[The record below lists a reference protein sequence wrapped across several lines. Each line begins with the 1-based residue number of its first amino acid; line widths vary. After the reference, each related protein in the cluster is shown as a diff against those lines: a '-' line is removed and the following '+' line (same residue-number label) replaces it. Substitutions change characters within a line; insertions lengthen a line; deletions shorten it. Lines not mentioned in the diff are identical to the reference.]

1 MSATIVTGAT
11 GGIGRELVRRFVGE
25 GRHVIAVDLDGDALA
40 RLQDEVAGDDVGAG
54 RVTTFAGDVAD
65 AGLIQHVVDAAAR
78 EHDGIEAIVPCAG
91 VYLDAPFAELPD
103 AVWEATMRVNVDAV
117 FRLLRAA
124 APHFVEGASVVNLTS
139 IAADRGSVGHAHYA
153 ASKGAILAL
162 TRTLAV
168 ELAPRVRVNAVAP
181 GVIETRM
188 TRGLVAAKGDAILDQ
203 TPLARY
209 GTAGEVASVIAFLC
223 SPGAGFI
230 TGEVIR
236 VNGGLHIV

>member
-1 MSATIVTGAT
+1 VSAAIVTGAT
-11 GGIGRELVRRFVGE
+11 GGIGRELVAAFVDE
-25 GRHVIAVDLDGDALA
+25 GRQVIAVDLDGDALE
-40 RLQDEVAGDDVGAG
+40 RLVAEHGAG
-54 RVTTFAGDVAD
+54 GPGGVTAFAGDVAD
-65 AGLIQHVVDAAAR
+65 PAFIEHVVDTVAK
-78 EHDGIEAIVPCAG
+78 EHGGIDAVVPCAG
-91 VYLDAPFAELPD
+91 VYIDAAFADLPD
-103 AVWEATMRVNVDAV
+103 SVWETTMRVNVDAV

-124 APHFVEGASVVNLTS
+124 TPHFAEGASIVNLTS
-139 IAADRGSVGHAHYA
+139 IAADRGSAAHAHYA

-181 GVIETRM
+181 GVIETKM
-188 TRGLVAAKGDAILDQ
+188 TRGLVAVKGDTILQQ

-209 GTAGEVASVIAFLC
+209 GTAREVASVIVFLC

-236 VNGGLHIV
+236 VNGGLHIA

>member
-1 MSATIVTGAT
+1 MSAAIVTGAT
-11 GGIGRELVRRFVGE
+11 GGIGRELVAAFVDE
-25 GRHVIAVDLDGDALA
+25 GRQVIAVDLDADALE
-40 RLQDEVAGDDVGAG
+40 RLVAEYGAG
-54 RVTTFAGDVAD
+54 GPGGVTAFAGDVAD
-65 AGLIQHVVDAAAR
+65 PAFIEHVVDTVAK
-78 EHDGIEAIVPCAG
+78 EHGGIDAVVPCAG
-91 VYLDAPFAELPD
+91 VYIDAAFADLPD
-103 AVWEATMRVNVDAV
+103 SVWETTMRVNVDAV

-124 APHFVEGASVVNLTS
+124 TPHFAEGASIVNLTS
-139 IAADRGSVGHAHYA
+139 IAADRGSAAHAHYA

-181 GVIETRM
+181 GVIETKM
-188 TRGLVAAKGDAILDQ
+188 TRGLVAVKGDTILQQ

-209 GTAGEVASVIAFLC
+209 GTAREVASVIAFLC

-236 VNGGLHIV
+236 VNGGLHIA